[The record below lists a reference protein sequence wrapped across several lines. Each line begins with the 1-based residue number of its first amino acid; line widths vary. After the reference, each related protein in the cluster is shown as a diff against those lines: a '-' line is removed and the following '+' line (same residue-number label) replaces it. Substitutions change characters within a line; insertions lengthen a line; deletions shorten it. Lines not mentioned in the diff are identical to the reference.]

1 MITHERIFALA
12 CKPTPHQ
19 KMNKF
24 LCPVASI
31 CAYFLLCL
39 PLSTLAQVPYFNF
52 SQSLYNADVTISA
65 DPTSNGSFLTPGIFT
80 PNASANAA
88 NVNITDVIGLL
99 NTGTPVSINTANSSG
114 TGAGNIT
121 LGSAITWEGTS
132 PSVGLNLNASND
144 VFINGVGTATTGSF
158 NFNAYDN
165 INVNNAMTVTTGN
178 LTYNAGN
185 NITMGGGAMTTTTGN
200 MTFLASND
208 INLNFAATITPGIF
222 TAVAGGFAD
231 MNEPITVTNGSTTV
245 TSGGAP
251 EIDGALAPQV
261 GLLIGAL
268 LLLFLREKQ
277 MSAFALCPK
286 PQIPLAP

>member
-1 MITHERIFALA
+1 MIH
-12 CKPTPHQ
+12 
-19 KMNKF
+19 F
-24 LCPVASI
+24 LCPVASF
-31 CAYFLLCL
+31 CTYLLLCL
-39 PLSTLAQVPYFNF
+39 PLSSLAQVPYFNF
-52 SQSLYNADVTISA
+52 SQSLYNADVIISA

-99 NTGTPVSINTANSSG
+99 NAGTPVSINTANSSG
-114 TGAGNIT
+114 TGSGNIT

-165 INVNNAMTVTTGN
+165 INVNNEMTVTTGN

-200 MTFLASND
+200 MTFLASNN
-208 INLNFAATITPGIF
+208 INLNSAATITTGIF

-231 MNEPITVTNGSTTV
+231 VNELITVDTGTTTV

-251 EIDGALAPQV
+251 EIDGAFAPQV

-268 LLLFLREKQ
+268 LLMFLRKKQ
-277 MSAFALCPK
+277 MPVLAICPK
-286 PQIPLAP
+286 P